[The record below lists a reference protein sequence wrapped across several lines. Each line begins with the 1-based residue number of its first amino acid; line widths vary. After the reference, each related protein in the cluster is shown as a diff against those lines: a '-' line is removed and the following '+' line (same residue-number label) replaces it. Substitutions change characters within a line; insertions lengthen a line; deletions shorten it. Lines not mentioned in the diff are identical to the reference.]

1 MYVDFDKLSVR
12 DVQHYLQHAIA
23 PRPICFA
30 STIDTKGEVNLS
42 PFSFFNVFSSNPPIV
57 IFSPSRSGRTNTLK
71 HTLLNVMEVP
81 EVSISIVDFNLIHQM
96 NLSSCEYPEGVN
108 EFVKSGLTMVPA
120 DLIKPPMVAESK
132 IKMECAV
139 TEIKALGDNGGAGML
154 VFAKVLR
161 MHIDDTVLDSHN
173 FIDPLK
179 VRQVARM
186 GGDWYVDVRPEY
198 MYKLEK
204 PVAELGIGIDRLPE
218 KIKLSKILTGNHLG
232 QLANISEI
240 PILDPNFSAPDH
252 LMNKTFSDIPEK
264 QIIHY
269 LLAGDVQSAW
279 QIIHRM

>member
-1 MYVDFDKLSVR
+1 MYVDLDKLSVR
-12 DVQHYLQHAIA
+12 DVQHYLQHAVA

-30 STIDTKGEVNLS
+30 STVNAKGDVNLS

-57 IFSPSRSGRTNTLK
+57 IFSPARSGRTNTLK

-81 EVSISIVDFNLIHQM
+81 EVSISIVDFNLIQQM

-120 DLIKPPMVAESK
+120 DLIKPPLVGESK

-161 MHIDDTVLDSHN
+161 MHIDDAVLDSNN

-179 VRQVARM
+179 VKQVARL

-198 MYKLEK
+198 MYKLPK
-204 PVAELGIGIDRLPE
+204 PVKELGIGFDQLPDQIRE
-218 KIKLSKILTGNHLG
+218 SKILTGNHLG
-232 QLANISEI
+232 RLANIS
-240 PILDPNFSAPDH
+240 A
-252 LMNKTFSDIPEK
+252 IPELNPDFIDTAQMNSDSAAELPENK
-264 QIIHY
+264 IIHY
-269 LLAGDVQSAW
+269 LLAGDLQSAW
-279 QIIHRM
+279 QVVLRM

>member
-1 MYVDFDKLSVR
+1 MYVDLDKLSVR
-12 DVQHYLQHAIA
+12 DVQHYLQHAVA

-30 STIDTKGEVNLS
+30 STVNAKGDVNLS

-57 IFSPSRSGRTNTLK
+57 IFSPARSGRTNTLK

-81 EVSISIVDFNLIHQM
+81 EVSISIVDFNLIQQM

-108 EFVKSGLTMVPA
+108 EFVKSGLTMVSA
-120 DLIKPPMVAESK
+120 DLIKPPLVGESK

-161 MHIDDTVLDSHN
+161 MHVDDAVLDSNN

-179 VRQVARM
+179 VRQVARL

-198 MYKLEK
+198 MYKLPK
-204 PVAELGIGIDRLPE
+204 PVKELGIGFDQLPDQIRE
-218 KIKLSKILTGNHLG
+218 SKILTGNHLG
-232 QLANISEI
+232 RLANIS
-240 PILDPNFSAPDH
+240 A
-252 LMNKTFSDIPEK
+252 IPELNPDFIDTAQMNSDSAAELPENK
-264 QIIHY
+264 IIHY
-269 LLAGDVQSAW
+269 LLAGDLQSAW
-279 QIIHRM
+279 QVVLRM